1 MQSLSGS
8 SAHKGVAAIFGF
20 IVTTAAAIIG
30 AIMAVIVAVALVVI
44 GLMASVL
51 IGLSAMAM
59 GARRA
64 SRAKAATADADSGII
79 EARRVG
85 GHSWV
90 AYGWDGQRQ
99 G

>member
-8 SAHKGVAAIFGF
+8 SAHKGLAAVFGF
-20 IVTTAAAIIG
+20 IATTCAAIIG
-30 AIMAVIVAVALVVI
+30 AVMAVIVAAALVVI
-44 GLMASVL
+44 GLMASVF

-64 SRAKAATADADSGII
+64 SRAKAQTPADPDVI